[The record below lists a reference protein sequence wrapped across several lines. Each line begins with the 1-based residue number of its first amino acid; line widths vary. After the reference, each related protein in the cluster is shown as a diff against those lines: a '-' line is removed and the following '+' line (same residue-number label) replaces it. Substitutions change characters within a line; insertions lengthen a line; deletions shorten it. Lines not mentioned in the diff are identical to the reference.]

1 MNLTNRGK
9 WLGLLVADYFVVFIY
24 YMILS
29 LTQNE
34 LNFAVAFD
42 YRENGKGESG

>member
-34 LNFAVAFD
+34 LNFTVAFD